1 MITVLKIAICDD
13 EKSICSQLEEILE
26 KLGREFLEKIEMDIF
41 YSGEELCLY
50 LSENNHYDIIFL
62 DIELDEMNGVEVGQ
76 VIRDEMLNETT
87 QIIYISGKETYAMEL
102 FKIRPL
108 DFIIKPFNYEKIKE
122 IFKIAL
128 RIIQKDDNIF
138 QYKIGHTTYN
148 ISIKNIIYFESRN
161 REIIIHTVN
170 GTEVFYGRLNNIY
183 EDLRQIK
190 FIQIH
195 KSYLVN
201 YNHIIKLEYH
211 QVTMSNNVVL
221 PISQANR
228 KKIRELQLE
237 LERDRI

>member
-1 MITVLKIAICDD
+1 MLRIAICDD
-13 EKSICSQLEEILE
+13 EKSICNQLEEILE
-26 KLGREFLEKIEMDIF
+26 RLGREFLENIQIDIF
-41 YSGEELCLY
+41 YSGEELCQY
-50 LSENNHYDIIFL
+50 LAANNYFDIIFL
-62 DIELDEMNGVEVGQ
+62 DIELKIMNGVEVGQ
-76 VIRDEMLNETT
+76 TIRDRMLNETT

-128 RIIQKDDNIF
+128 RIIQKNGNIF

-148 ISIKNIIYFESRN
+148 VLIKNILYFESRN
-161 REIIIHTVN
+161 REIIIHETN
-170 GTEVFYGRLNNIY
+170 ATEVFYGKLKDVHEN
-183 EDLRQIK
+183 LRRFK

-201 YNHIIKLEYH
+201 YNHVIKLEYH
-211 QVTMSNNVVL
+211 QVTMSSKVLL

-228 KKIRELQLE
+228 KRIRELQLE
-237 LERDRI
+237 LERDRIWG

>member
-1 MITVLKIAICDD
+1 MLRIAICDD
-13 EKSICSQLEEILE
+13 EKSICNQLEEILE
-26 KLGREFLEKIEMDIF
+26 KLGREFLENIQIDIF
-41 YSGEELCLY
+41 YSGEELCQY
-50 LSENNHYDIIFL
+50 LAGNNYFDIIFL
-62 DIELDEMNGVEVGQ
+62 DIELKIMNGVEVGQ
-76 VIRDEMLNETT
+76 VIRDRMLNETT

-128 RIIQKDDNIF
+128 RIIQKNENIF

-148 ISIKNIIYFESRN
+148 VLIKNILYFESRN
-161 REIIIHTVN
+161 REIIIHEIN
-170 GTEVFYGRLNNIY
+170 GTEVFYGKLKDVY
-183 EDLRQIK
+183 ENLRRFK

-201 YNHIIKLEYH
+201 YNHVIKLEYH
-211 QVTMSNNVVL
+211 QVIMSSKVIL

-228 KKIRELQLE
+228 KRIRELQLE
-237 LERDRI
+237 LERDRIWG

>member
-1 MITVLKIAICDD
+1 MLRIAICDD
-13 EKSICSQLEEILE
+13 EKSICNQLEEILE
-26 KLGREFLEKIEMDIF
+26 KLGREFLENIQIDIF
-41 YSGEELCLY
+41 YSGEKLCQY
-50 LSENNHYDIIFL
+50 LAANNYLDIIFL
-62 DIELDEMNGVEVGQ
+62 DIELNEMNGVEVGQ
-76 VIRDEMLNETT
+76 VIRDKILNETT

-122 IFKIAL
+122 IFNIAL

-148 ISIKNIIYFESRN
+148 VLIKNIIYFESRN
-161 REIIIHTVN
+161 REIIIHTIN
-170 GTEVFYGRLNNIY
+170 GSEVFYGKLNKIY
-183 EDLRQIK
+183 EHFVQFK

-211 QVTMSNNVVL
+211 RVTMSNKVVL

-228 KKIRELQLE
+228 KIIRELQLE